1 MWLGSVLLGTL
12 SIVSMA
18 MYEETQKDQVSW
30 DKDIYL
36 FNQASFHHE
45 FYTLWLKKFI
55 Y

>member
-36 FNQASFHHE
+36 FNQVLFIMSF
-45 FYTLWLKKFI
+45 TL
-55 Y
+55 YD